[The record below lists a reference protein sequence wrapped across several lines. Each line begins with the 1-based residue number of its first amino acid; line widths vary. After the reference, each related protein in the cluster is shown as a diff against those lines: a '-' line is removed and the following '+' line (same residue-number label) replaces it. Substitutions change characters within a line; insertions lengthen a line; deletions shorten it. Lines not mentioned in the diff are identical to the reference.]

1 MSILGRGVDGAA
13 SYYADNESPKRG
25 STSSRSGHP
34 GHPAPFETLTPG
46 YVNDGLSC
54 TSSSMLFAGMIGF
67 GM

>member
-34 GHPAPFETLTPG
+34 GHPAPFETSIPR
-46 YVNDGLSC
+46 DGRIFIVL
-54 TSSSMLFAGMIGF
+54 
-67 GM
+67 